1 MKLIRNFLS
10 ATLIASTL
18 MSAFSCSANQDIDK
32 QSQQVP
38 QLFVGN
44 DTYTY
49 VGDGEPSANIFLFD
63 DQFNVNGCI
72 YSGTSYSVE
81 SGWTLIDITKRI
93 CSGDHLP
100 PGAEGVTELEEHYKA
115 RAQVFKHKDNGK
127 AVNELT
133 RGDLVEKL

>member
-1 MKLIRNFLS
+1 MKLIRSVLS
-10 ATLIASTL
+10 ASVIASTL
-18 MSAFSCSANQDIDK
+18 MMTLPCSANQDLGN
-32 QSQQVP
+32 QGQQEP

-72 YSGTSYSVE
+72 YSGTSHSVE

-100 PGAEGVTELEEHYKA
+100 PGAEGETKLEKHYKA
-115 RAQVFKHKDNGK
+115 RAQVFKHKENGK

-133 RGDLVEKL
+133 RGDLVENL